1 MSSGLFSVLTTIQ
14 EPTSSVLRLSEKL
27 AAVGAE
33 LIVVG
38 DRKGPTQFNVPGARL
53 LTLHDQIQS
62 PFELGRQLPVDHYSR
77 KNIGYLAAIQQNAT
91 CIYETDDDNAPNE
104 TWTPR
109 GRMTQARSCA
119 PRPWVNVYRL
129 FSDEHIWPRGF
140 PLERITDPSTYAT
153 DGSPDG
159 DAEQQLFDAPIQQG
173 LANGS
178 PDIDAVWRLTLDR
191 PFQFKQAPSVWLPA
205 GTWSPFNSQTTWWWP
220 QAYPL
225 LYLPS
230 YCSFRMTDIW
240 RSFVAQRCVWAMGLG
255 IVFHAP
261 EADQERN
268 QHNLLRDFE
277 DEIPGYLNNQR
288 IVTALAGLPLRA
300 GEDAA
305 SDNLLRC
312 YEELIRIGVIPEKEM
327 PLLQAWVADLVSVR
341 GD

>member
-1 MSSGLFSVLTTIQ
+1 LGG
-14 EPTSSVLRLSEKL
+14 KL
-27 AAVGAE
+27 AAAGAK

-38 DRKGPTQFNVPGARL
+38 DRKGPAQFNVPGAHL

-62 PFELGRQLPVDHYSR
+62 PFELARKVPLDHYSR

-104 TWTPR
+104 TWTTR
-109 GRMTQARSCA
+109 TRMAQARTCA
-119 PRPWVNVYRL
+119 TRPWVNVYRL
-129 FSDEHIWPRGF
+129 FSDEFIWPRGF
-140 PLERITDPSTYAT
+140 PLERIRDMNTYPSE
-153 DGSPDG
+153 GNQNG
-159 DAEQQLFDAPIQQG
+159 EVEQLWFDAPIQQG

-220 QAYPL
+220 EAYPL

-240 RSFVAQRCVWAMGLG
+240 RSFVAQRCLWEMGLG

-261 EADQERN
+261 EVDQERN
-268 QHNLLRDFE
+268 EHNLLRDFE
-277 DEIPGYLNNQR
+277 DEVPGYLQNQR
-288 IVTALAGLPLRA
+288 IVTALERLSLRS
-300 GEDAA
+300 GENVA
-305 SDNLLRC
+305 SENLLSC
-312 YEELIRIGVIPEKEM
+312 YEELIRIGVMPKKEI
-327 PLLQAWVADLVSVR
+327 PLLEAWVVDLSSVR